1 MSWESKPDYCGLAID
16 TAGNNGQGADH
27 SLPVKSATEGR
38 QSQYLEKHGHL
49 GDYKATKVF
58 GNRASP
64 SNSYTVAGE
73 VTITGKALGTV
84 NTVDAKK
91 YALESVKWSTG
102 ADSEPTFEASAQQVA
117 DDGATR
123 NTFVIPEF
131 KISPDHVA
139 QIPAFKWA
147 SDGDFV
153 PAFSLPEGTQQAAKN
168 VGVELTQVSGEISC
182 SVKTNDKNGDPKAH
196 DVTNGHIVLQL
207 TLGQY
212 GTGKPELTPAAGW
225 DLSAPLT
232 CEDPDSDM
240 PTWTATL
247 THPLEKTMAS

>member
-1 MSWESKPDYCGLAID
+1 MSWETKQDYCGLAI
-16 TAGNNGQGADH
+16 ANA
-27 SLPVKSATEGR
+27 LAVKSANEGR
-38 QSQYLEKHGHL
+38 TAQYLEKHGRL

-64 SNSYTVAGE
+64 TNAYTVEAE
-73 VTITGKALGTV
+73 ATITGKALGTV
-84 NTVDAKK
+84 NAVDTKK

-102 ADSEPTFEASAQQVA
+102 ADAEPTFEGSAQQVA

-139 QIPAFKWA
+139 QIPAFKWN
-147 SDGDFV
+147 SDGDFM
-153 PAFSLPEGTQQAAKN
+153 PAFSLPVGTQQAAKN

-196 DVTNGHIVLQL
+196 DVTNGHIVVNV

-212 GTGKPELTPAAGW
+212 GTDKPELTPGEGW
-225 DLSAPLT
+225 DMSAPET
-232 CEDPDSDM
+232 VDDPDSDM
-240 PTWTATL
+240 PTWTCTL
-247 THPLEKTMAS
+247 TRPLPKVMHQANANQRT